1 MARLIFICPYI
12 SGNSTRK
19 SNHVN
24 YISTREGVEILAAK
38 ELNYSNV
45 GDEEGIV
52 EELQNEY
59 LSFEEDTNSENPE
72 KRSILVN
79 YIAERPGVQKIGTN
93 GLFSMTDEKIVLSR
107 VRKEIAEHE
116 GNVWIP
122 IISLTRE
129 DAEQFGYNN
138 AEAWKNLLRA
148 HSADVAASMK
158 IHPDNLR
165 WYAAYHNKDT
175 HPHVHM
181 VIYSTDPK
189 EGYLTKTGI
198 RQLKSA
204 LANDVFRPEMLEY
217 YSQKTEQRD
226 ALS

>member
-12 SGNSTRK
+12 SGNNTRR

-24 YISTREGVEILAAK
+24 YIATREGVEILAAK

-45 GDEEGIV
+45 GDVEGFV
-52 EELQNEY
+52 EELQSEY
-59 LSFEEDTNSENPE
+59 LSFEDDVNPDNSE

-79 YIAERPGVQKIGTN
+79 YIAERPGVQKLGTN

-129 DAEQFGYNN
+129 DAEQFG
-138 AEAWKNLLRA
+138 
-148 HSADVAASMK
+148 
-158 IHPDNLR
+158 
-165 WYAAYHNKDT
+165 
-175 HPHVHM
+175 
-181 VIYSTDPK
+181 
-189 EGYLTKTGI
+189 
-198 RQLKSA
+198 
-204 LANDVFRPEMLEY
+204 
-217 YSQKTEQRD
+217 
-226 ALS
+226 